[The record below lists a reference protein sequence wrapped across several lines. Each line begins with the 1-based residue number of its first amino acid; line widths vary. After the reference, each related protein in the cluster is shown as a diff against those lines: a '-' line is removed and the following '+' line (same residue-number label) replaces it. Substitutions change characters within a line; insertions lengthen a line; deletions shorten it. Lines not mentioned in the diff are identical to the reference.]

1 MKKVLSWII
10 AIGFSGILVQPV
22 QWLLGLIPW
31 EKFILKENWIWLIKP
46 QFSFLNIVVFLILII
61 AITYISKLIFKMG
74 KCHIA
79 KKKEESLKKIN
90 SYTDEED
97 GIKVT
102 WDVGIGSLYNNNPF
116 AYNIQ
121 IFCTKHG
128 NVPLRMIGGHCTD
141 PTCPNAIKYFNKN
154 IIKNN
159 IESVLIDAQN
169 KNS

>member
-1 MKKVLSWII
+1 MKKMGLKSHGMLVL
-10 AIGFSGILVQPV
+10 ALY
-22 QWLLGLIPW
+22 
-31 EKFILKENWIWLIKP
+31 
-46 QFSFLNIVVFLILII
+46 
-61 AITYISKLIFKMG
+61 IT
-74 KCHIA
+74 
-79 KKKEESLKKIN
+79 
-90 SYTDEED
+90 
-97 GIKVT
+97 
-102 WDVGIGSLYNNNPF
+102 NNPF

>member
-1 MKKVLSWII
+1 MLY
-10 AIGFSGILVQPV
+10 
-22 QWLLGLIPW
+22 
-31 EKFILKENWIWLIKP
+31 
-46 QFSFLNIVVFLILII
+46 I
-61 AITYISKLIFKMG
+61 AITYILKLIFKMG

>member
-1 MKKVLSWII
+1 MNTN
-10 AIGFSGILVQPV
+10 Q
-22 QWLLGLIPW
+22 
-31 EKFILKENWIWLIKP
+31 KELLIKNMTENLP
-46 QFSFLNIVVFLILII
+46 TLRKRLGISQEELSEKVGVSRSTI
-61 AITYISKLIFKMG
+61 AGIEN
-74 KCHIA
+74 